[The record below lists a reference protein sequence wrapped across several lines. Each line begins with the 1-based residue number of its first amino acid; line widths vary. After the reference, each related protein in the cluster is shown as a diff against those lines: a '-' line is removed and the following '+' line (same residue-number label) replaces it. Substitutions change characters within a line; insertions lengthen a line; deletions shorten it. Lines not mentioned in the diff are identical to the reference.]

1 MNKKDLKRI
10 AQQIK
15 EKRRVYG
22 YTQEQMAEQLNLSYS
37 YYTKIENGYQTPSL
51 NTLVK
56 ITSALHISLDKLIYE
71 NSTQNSPCAP
81 DITELL
87 ESLESYDRNELIRC
101 RDLINMIINCLNDQK
116 FQ

>member
-51 NTLVK
+51 NQLV
-56 ITSALHISLDKLIYE
+56 
-71 NSTQNSPCAP
+71 Q
-81 DITELL
+81 
-87 ESLESYDRNELIRC
+87 
-101 RDLINMIINCLNDQK
+101 
-116 FQ
+116 